1 MYVGNRHTARLEA
14 TYVRR
19 FTCTACG
26 FESLARVRSKGE
38 GQASSPYFL
47 REQGAK
53 DAARGEA
60 EREAEENANALV
72 QKARCPSCDARDESA
87 IRGEKIGAWLGGA
100 GLGALL
106 SVLAAFIFK
115 SSDLAWP
122 LYGAITFITAAI
134 FVAQRSWKWSEV
146 DTRVHVMT
154 HSEVETLLAQVR
166 AEEGA
171 EAA

>member
-19 FTCTACG
+19 FTCKACG

-53 DAARGEA
+53 DAARSEA
-60 EREAEENANALV
+60 EQKAEENANALV
-72 QKARCPSCDARDESA
+72 QKARCPSCDQRDEGAVRS
-87 IRGEKIGAWLGGA
+87 EKLGAWLAGA
-100 GLGALL
+100 GIGALL
-106 SVLAAFIFK
+106 SIGVAFIFK
-115 SSDLAWP
+115 REDLGWP
-122 LYGAITFITAAI
+122 VYGIVTFLTAA
-134 FVAQRSWKWSEV
+134 FYAASQSWKWSEV
-146 DTRVHVMT
+146 DTRVQVLT
-154 HSEVETLLAQVR
+154 LSEVESLLEQVKA
-166 AEEGA
+166 AEEL

>member
-19 FTCTACG
+19 FTCKACG

-53 DAARGEA
+53 DAARSEA
-60 EREAEENANALV
+60 EAKAEENANALV
-72 QKARCPSCDARDESA
+72 QKARCPSCDQRDEGAVRS
-87 IRGEKIGAWLGGA
+87 EKLGAWLAGT
-100 GLGALL
+100 GLGALV
-106 SVLAAFIFK
+106 SVGVAFIFK
-115 SSDLAWP
+115 RQDLSWP
-122 LYGAITFITAAI
+122 VYGIVSFLTAA
-134 FVAQRSWKWSEV
+134 FYAASQSWKWGEV
-146 DTRVHVMT
+146 DTRVHVLT
-154 HSEVETLLAQVR
+154 HSEVESLLEQAE